1 MSCEAPLRPN
11 LLLKGVQNKVV
22 LGQKFK
28 KKNIKNSRE
37 SEKNS
42 FKHYSASILFSRKFD
57 ILGDSCTGF
66 LVIDIQNTS
75 CSESDRRCQQHNGRD
90 TYLILPKMQQ
100 KQNNKELLIMQTV
113 LLDSPCNHHIY
124 KIFNTS
130 INMTH

>member
-11 LLLKGVQNKVV
+11 LLLKGVKNKVV
-22 LGQKFK
+22 LGQKF

-75 CSESDRRCQQHNGRD
+75 CSESDRRCQ
-90 TYLILPKMQQ
+90 
-100 KQNNKELLIMQTV
+100 
-113 LLDSPCNHHIY
+113 
-124 KIFNTS
+124 
-130 INMTH
+130 